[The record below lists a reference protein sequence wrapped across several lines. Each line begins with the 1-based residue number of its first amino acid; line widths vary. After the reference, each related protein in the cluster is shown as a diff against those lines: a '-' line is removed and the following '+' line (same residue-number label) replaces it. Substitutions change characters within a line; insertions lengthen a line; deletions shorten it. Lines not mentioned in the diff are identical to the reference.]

1 MRHCGPAERIGP
13 AGRRGPG
20 GRRGR
25 RTPRGRGFT
34 LLEVVVAL
42 LVLELGVLGV
52 LGTMLVAAQTL
63 RRAERLERASAGVEA
78 ILDSLRAGAAP
89 DSASLALDDVRIA
102 WAVDEL
108 GRVEISA
115 TDENGGP
122 LVRARSRVPVR

>member
-1 MRHCGPAERIGP
+1 M
-13 AGRRGPG
+13 
-20 GRRGR
+20 
-25 RTPRGRGFT
+25 
-34 LLEVVVAL
+34 VAL

-52 LGTMLVAAQTL
+52 LGTMVVAAQTL

-89 DSASLALDDVRIA
+89 DSASLGLDDVRIA

-115 TDENGGP
+115 TDEEGGP

>member
-1 MRHCGPAERIGP
+1 M
-13 AGRRGPG
+13 
-20 GRRGR
+20 
-25 RTPRGRGFT
+25 
-34 LLEVVVAL
+34 VAL

-102 WAVDEL
+102 WGVDAL

-122 LVRARSRVPVR
+122 LVRAHSRVPVR